1 MASIECVSGEIVE
14 AIKLYIGFPDP
25 KRARSA
31 HQIRIKH
38 HLWMAYYLQ
47 GSLHAPHLILSTL

>member
-25 KRARSA
+25 KPVSSA

-38 HLWMAYYLQ
+38 HLWMAYYL
-47 GSLHAPHLILSTL
+47 